1 MRTLP
6 ADRPSSGPCRA
17 ILKPIVKRVVKKP
30 AAIKLDGEEGVSTHV
45 AETDDI
51 VPGSSAS
58 DEHTPLLTVS
68 NTPVAHPKRSHWTHH
83 LNPLILAGLIALA
96 IALIP
101 AVQNFL
107 FGSLTGTT
115 RNAGWVGA
123 TLGTVLAWLGGSYAI
138 IELLGAGG
146 ELRFRDKN
154 SQQEKTLGAVLSI
167 VLWRFAAVPAIGI
180 TALWGLAHLPASSYL
195 QDPVLVRRQNC
206 CTFDLDTAC

>member
-1 MRTLP
+1 MLKLP
-6 ADRPSSGPCRA
+6 ADRPSPDPCRA
-17 ILKPIVKRVVKKP
+17 ILKPIVGRAVKKP
-30 AAIKLDGEEGVSTHV
+30 AVIKLDGEEGVSTHV

-51 VPGSSAS
+51 VPGSFHNAASSSS
-58 DEHTPLLTVS
+58 DERTPLLTAS

-83 LNPLILAGLIALA
+83 LNPLILAGLISLA

-101 AVQNFL
+101 AIQDFL

-167 VLWRFAAVPAIGI
+167 VLWRFAANPAIGI
-180 TALWGLAHLPASSYL
+180 TALWGLAHLPASAYP
-195 QDPVLVRRQNC
+195 QDPVLVR
-206 CTFDLDTAC
+206 